1 MPFSRGSSQPRDRT
15 QVSLIAGRFFTIWA
29 TRKALLW
36 ASAASNLSASL
47 RNLHLNEILR
57 VCFSPIFV
65 ERREKRREGG
75 KDERSNYRKFVSRV
89 IFSQFS
95 SVAQLCRTL
104 WPMDCSMPGFP
115 VRHQFPEL
123 AQTHVHQV
131 SDAIQSSHPLLS
143 RSASAFSLPQ
153 HQGLF
158 QGCTIIWQIIPLTC
172 MHFSTYS
179 FVHVFP

>member
-1 MPFSRGSSQPRDRT
+1 MPFSRGSSQPRDWT

-65 ERREKRREGG
+65 ERREKVG
-75 KDERSNYRKFVSRV
+75 KIKGATTENLYLGSYSV
-89 IFSQFS
+89 S
-95 SVAQLCRTL
+95 SVQSLSYVQLCD
-104 WPMDCSMPGFP
+104 PMDCNMPGFP
-115 VRHQFPEL
+115 VHHQFPEL

-131 SDAIQSSHPLLS
+131 SDAIQPSHPLLS
-143 RSASAFSLPQ
+143 RSASAFNLPQ
-153 HQGLF
+153 HRGLF
-158 QGCTIIWQIIPLTC
+158 QGCTIIW
-172 MHFSTYS
+172 
-179 FVHVFP
+179 